1 MFQWQRSNSAEFPRQ
16 KIYMTSLSQLME
28 RKLTVQPEIEVSNKL
43 FPTRNFAKKLSVS
56 HQRIRSN
63 MQLRTRKFDLHLNS
77 KKAKDLIVE
86 NQRSP
91 TSYPSQRI
99 HRHQFTI
106 SKTSTQTQF
115 RYSITLKDQLYN
127 QFTLRLFQKLSMFI
141 SKLLKIDLTLPRKI
155 SLERVL
161 TSKSRLL

>member
-99 HRHQFTI
+99 HRHQSHDIQNINIDSI
-106 SKTSTQTQF
+106 SLFHNPERQTLQPI
-115 RYSITLKDQLYN
+115 YS
-127 QFTLRLFQKLSMFI
+127 S
-141 SKLLKIDLTLPRKI
+141 TLPETINVHK
-155 SLERVL
+155 
-161 TSKSRLL
+161 